1 MAFDIVTNK
10 TKFKTFKPK
19 TKTFIS
25 QNPKGLLSG
34 IKGQMESSDPSEQ
47 FLKVLWGLPVG
58 KEMKLVHLE
67 TTITLSRSSSP
78 GYYSIFFSSKD
89 GQGCMQNLTDYNW
102 LSGYL
107 KALKDIDEYKL
118 FTE

>member
-1 MAFDIVTNK
+1 
-10 TKFKTFKPK
+10 
-19 TKTFIS
+19 
-25 QNPKGLLSG
+25 
-34 IKGQMESSDPSEQ
+34 MESSHPSEQ

-58 KEMKLVHLE
+58 KDMKLVRSD

-89 GQGCMQNLTDYNW
+89 GQGCMQNLTDHKW

-107 KALKDIDEYKL
+107 VALKDIEEYTMV
-118 FTE
+118 TE